1 MKNVFE
7 EYNKKLI
14 EIDEYISRHNEDYNL
29 YNYKA
34 NILFSLEIY
43 TEALKYYNKAIEYC
57 NNFKDKNNLTINKG
71 NCLLKLERYIEALE
85 CYNSIDKSNLNN
97 HTHERLN
104 ISIGICF
111 YIMGNNS
118 EALKYFNLAVCI
130 NNNNY
135 LNQSI
140 GIFYQNQRKYK
151 KAILNYNIAINKYI
165 QNLSNDRNN
174 DNFRKN
180 IYYLY
185 LRKAFCILQKRN
197 YTRIKSYSHFTSIKL
212 YNNIRVKKRFYY
224 FKKGN
229 YDITRIKNYNFSRKQ
244 IINII
249 IRLYNNAINL
259 YHKNYEALCNKGNIL
274 YKIDK
279 TKANICYNKAKKLIN
294 TILDNNNDYE
304 STYKIFSKL
313 NLIKTKI
320 ESNEYNEIINKIIRE
335 DFSMKINYDIK
346 NKSFFNYTSINKNTI
361 KLIKNHGLWLSHTN
375 NFNDPVDPSIKLF
388 NRNSGE
394 YDYLLDSI
402 KVACLTTDN
411 KNTVMWGHYADKHRG
426 ICIEYDISP
435 LLDKNKNDFL
445 IRKIN
450 YDRTAMINENIELYD
465 LNLLMDLFSIKS
477 KEWEYENEY
486 RILYYDRER
495 RKNGL
500 VIPLTIKSVYFG
512 TETPEDDKELI
523 RDITENIELYEL
535 KFDDKELFKLIPK
548 E

>member
-7 EYNKKLI
+7 EFNKKLDNLNNDDSKNLKNYYDRACCF
-14 EIDEYISRHNEDYNL
+14 EAFYMYKDALENIDEAIKYYNETTKLNGITKYMCLLKKSVILTKMEKYEEAMSIFGEAIKIDPNNPKGYINKAAALGILRKEKEAIKFCEENEKIIDKKVLYNIKGILFQNQGNYYKKDNKNEEAIKSYREAIKLYEETIKCQKEDRDISLINKNKANCIKYIKDINEDKDYNEV
-29 YNYKA
+29 
-34 NILFSLEIY
+34 IEC
-43 TEALKYYNKAIEYC
+43 YNKAI
-57 NNFKDKNNLTINKG
+57 D
-71 NCLLKLERYIEALE
+71 
-85 CYNSIDKSNLNN
+85 
-97 HTHERLN
+97 
-104 ISIGICF
+104 
-111 YIMGNNS
+111 
-118 EALKYFNLAVCI
+118 
-130 NNNNY
+130 
-135 LNQSI
+135 
-140 GIFYQNQRKYK
+140 
-151 KAILNYNIAINKYI
+151 
-165 QNLSNDRNN
+165 
-174 DNFRKN
+174 
-180 IYYLY
+180 LY
-185 LRKAFCILQKRN
+185 
-197 YTRIKSYSHFTSIKL
+197 
-212 YNNIRVKKRFYY
+212 
-224 FKKGN
+224 
-229 YDITRIKNYNFSRKQ
+229 D
-244 IINII
+244 
-249 IRLYNNAINL
+249 
-259 YHKNYEALCNKGNIL
+259 KNYEALCFRGLISNNQKDLYDAIEVIKNIL
-274 YKIDK
+274 
-279 TKANICYNKAKKLIN
+279 N
-294 TILDNNNDYE
+294 DNNSYE

-313 NLIKTKI
+313 DLIKSKI
-320 ESNEYNEIINKIIRE
+320 EDSKYKDIIDRLIKE
-335 DFSMKINYDIK
+335 DFYMKINYKIE
-346 NKSFFNYTSINKNTI
+346 NNSLYNYTSINKNTI

-450 YDRTAMINENIELYD
+450 YDKTAIINENIELQY

-486 RILYYDRER
+486 RILYYDIER